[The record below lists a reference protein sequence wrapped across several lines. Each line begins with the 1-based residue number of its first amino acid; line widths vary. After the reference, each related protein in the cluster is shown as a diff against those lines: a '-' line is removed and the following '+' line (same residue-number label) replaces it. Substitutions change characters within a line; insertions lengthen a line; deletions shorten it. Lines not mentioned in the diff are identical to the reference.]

1 MNPANLK
8 RYMQVSRTVK
18 VSDEFRT
25 NNLSLT
31 PGGSEISI
39 TLNTGQILV
48 YDKIKSPK
56 KYIQSLSNYKDIVA
70 VTVNGEPFNF

>member
-18 VSDEFRT
+18 VSDQFRT

-31 PGGSEISI
+31 PGGSEVSI
-39 TLNTGQILV
+39 TLNNGQTLV

-56 KYIQSLSNYKDIVA
+56 KYIQSLSNYKDIVE
-70 VTVNGEPFNF
+70 VRVNGEPFNF

>member
-8 RYMQVSRTVK
+8 KYMQVSRTVK
-18 VSDEFRT
+18 VSDQFRT

-31 PGGSEISI
+31 PGGSEVSI
-39 TLNTGQILV
+39 TLNNGQTLV

-56 KYIQSLSNYKDIVA
+56 KYIQSLSNYKDIV
-70 VTVNGEPFNF
+70 TVKVDGEPFNF

>member
-1 MNPANLK
+1 
-8 RYMQVSRTVK
+8 MQVSRTLN
-18 VSDEFRT
+18 VSDQFRT

-39 TLNTGQILV
+39 TFNTGQTLV

-56 KYIQSLSNYKDIVA
+56 KYIQSLYNYKDIVA

>member
-18 VSDEFRT
+18 VSDQFRT

-31 PGGSEISI
+31 PGGSEVSI
-39 TLNTGQILV
+39 TLNNGQTLV

-56 KYIQSLSNYKDIVA
+56 KYIQSLSNYKDIVE
-70 VTVNGEPFNF
+70 VKVNGEPFNF